1 MKKVILMLTIA
12 SVFASCNNQTAT
24 ETSAAAEV
32 SKDSTGTNYVVDSAA
47 SVMTWAATKKVGAHN
62 GTINVS
68 GGNLNIKDGNIV
80 SGAFTINMNTIK
92 NVDLTDSVYNGKL
105 VGHLM
110 SPDFFNVAAFPTGK
124 FEVTASEV
132 LTNDA
137 AGNTHKVSGN
147 LTIKDSVHNI
157 SFPVKVV
164 VEGDNVT
171 TTGEVVINRLQ
182 WGMVYGHVDATTPAT
197 IAKKIGDSA
206 INDEVKIGITLKA
219 KKG

>member
-1 MKKVILMLTIA
+1 MLSLA
-12 SVFASCNNQTAT
+12 GVFASCSNQQAT
-24 ETSAAAEV
+24 ETKEVAEV
-32 SKDSTGTNYVVDSAA
+32 SKDTTGANYIVDSTGS
-47 SVMTWAATKKVGAHN
+47 MLEWEATKKVGSHN
-62 GTINVS
+62 GTVNVN

-80 SGAFTINMNTIK
+80 SGSFTVNMSTIK
-92 NVDLTDSVYNGKL
+92 DLDITDADMNGKL

-110 SPDFFNVAAFPTGK
+110 SPDFFNVAGFPTAK
-124 FEVTASEV
+124 FEVSSSEV

-164 VEGDNVT
+164 VDGDNVNAN
-171 TTGEVVINRLQ
+171 GEVVINRLQ
-182 WGMVYGHVDATTPAT
+182 WGIVYNSVSASPA
-197 IAKKIGDSA
+197 ALLKKIGDNA
-206 INDEVKIGITLKA
+206 INDEVKLKITLKA

>member
-1 MKKVILMLTIA
+1 MKKLILMLSLA
-12 SVFASCNNQTAT
+12 GVFASCSNQQAT
-24 ETSAAAEV
+24 ETKEVAEV
-32 SKDSTGTNYVVDSAA
+32 SKDTTGANYIVDSTGS
-47 SVMTWAATKKVGAHN
+47 MLEWEATKKVGSHN
-62 GTINVS
+62 GTVNVN

-80 SGAFTINMNTIK
+80 SGAFTINMSTIK
-92 NVDLTDSVYNGKL
+92 NLDITDADMNGKL

-110 SPDFFNVAAFPTGK
+110 SPDFFNVAGFPTAK
-124 FEVTASEV
+124 FEVSSSEV

-164 VEGDNVT
+164 VDGDNVSAN
-171 TTGEVVINRLQ
+171 GEVVINRLQ
-182 WGMVYGHVDATTPAT
+182 WGIVYNSVSVSPA
-197 IAKKIGDSA
+197 ALLKKLGDNA
-206 INDEVKIGITLKA
+206 INDEVKLKITLKA

>member
-1 MKKVILMLTIA
+1 MKKLILMLSLA
-12 SVFASCNNQTAT
+12 GVFASCSNQQAT
-24 ETSAAAEV
+24 ETKEVAEV
-32 SKDSTGTNYVVDSAA
+32 SKDTTGANYIVDSTGS
-47 SVMTWAATKKVGAHN
+47 MLEWEATKKVGSHN
-62 GTINVS
+62 GTVNVN

-80 SGAFTINMNTIK
+80 SGSFTVNMSTIK
-92 NVDLTDSVYNGKL
+92 DLDITDADMNGKL

-110 SPDFFNVAAFPTGK
+110 SPDFFNVAGFPTAK
-124 FEVTASEV
+124 FEVSSSEV

-164 VEGDNVT
+164 VDGDNVNAN
-171 TTGEVVINRLQ
+171 GEVVINRLQ
-182 WGMVYGHVDATTPAT
+182 WGIVYNSVSASPA
-197 IAKKIGDSA
+197 ALLKKIGDNA
-206 INDEVKIGITLKA
+206 INDEVKLKITLKA